1 MMGGGRRH
9 NHSIRMHRFRRET
22 KMFCASMGLRT
33 PRGVNPPP
41 NQQKIRNTTRL
52 VHRVIFILPSSV
64 FVLFCFV
71 SFTAVQIWEDSG
83 TMGVCR
89 GCSVKDHLLP
99 RTCEILAALGS
110 PTSTHMDR
118 RTPPPTHRGRKKSSV
133 FQTLSPNRYW
143 RRKSLKNVSKLP
155 TSHFITCYC
164 ELCTKGC
171 CTG

>member
-9 NHSIRMHRFRRET
+9 NHSIRMHRFGRET
-22 KMFCASMGLRT
+22 KNVLRFNGPT
-33 PRGVNPPP
+33 NAQGSQPPP
-41 NQQKIRNTTRL
+41 QLTKNPQHYPIGASCYFYSAL
-52 VHRVIFILPSSV
+52 ISF
-64 FVLFCFV
+64 FLFCFV

-89 GCSVKDHLLP
+89 GCSVRDHLLP